1 MTEEQILQLAKKHL
15 EVLISDDED
24 GEHPTDFAATYN
36 QIMKFALAIHEDGY
50 SEGFSDGRYEE
61 SYMNSMNGD

>member
-1 MTEEQILQLAKKHL
+1 MTDEQILQLAKKHL

-36 QIMKFALAIHEDGY
+36 QIMKFARTIYQNGYDDGAVENAEP
-50 SEGFSDGRYEE
+50 SWLG
-61 SYMNSMNGD
+61 

>member
-1 MTEEQILQLAKKHL
+1 MMTEEQILELAKKHL

-36 QIMKFALAIHEDGY
+36 QIMKFAQVI
-50 SEGFSDGRYEE
+50 YEE
-61 SYMNSMNGD
+61 GYEQHRKDILGEELYYG